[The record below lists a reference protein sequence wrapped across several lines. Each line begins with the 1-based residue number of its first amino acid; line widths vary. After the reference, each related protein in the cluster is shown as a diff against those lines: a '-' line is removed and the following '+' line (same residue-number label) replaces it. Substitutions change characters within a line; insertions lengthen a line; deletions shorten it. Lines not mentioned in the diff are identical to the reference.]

1 MTTSTAAQ
9 QLVVNATSDETKDV
23 LTLALFGVL
32 VAGIVLGTAGWSAYV
47 TYTRPKDV
55 RRVEALQ
62 RALDSVRL
70 LENVRL
76 QTVLLVTIPTPWRSW
91 ASMKPHVWENCG
103 SLAALAM
110 MAVGVIMLMAGSL
123 REVSPDAL
131 NLRSAGLMVATI
143 ASSLY
148 VIFRQIIYYQE
159 KRRAGGATAVDAG
172 YLPPSTVEPDQEVPV
187 SAMAR
192 ASHQPFVT
200 TAMARHAALGSR
212 PVTTNRP
219 TTTPGTMGPRSASV
233 SSLGTSTLPAAPS
246 TNHSSSRLNPT
257 SSSSRLASYA
267 RAASRT
273 PPPPASVTVDAV
285 QGGTAV
291 ANFYTFDWH
300 FRNLMQILIILVEF
314 VQLISFPL
322 RDLFNNPALNGEG
335 ASATQDLVRILD
347 NMMRVLTLI
356 PDQLSALLLYQL
368 QFWTF
373 FGVIM
378 AGAAVAATFAIA
390 KYRFGRHW
398 PVGWVFAL
406 VPVASLL
413 YLPFLVTFVS
423 SAACIAQTF
432 KSQALRCNNQR
443 AHETLYLVC
452 SMVGFIV
459 AYALLTVFL
468 SADERRPTEGDIT
481 FKSSS
486 VAFMKNMGFL
496 MVIISLLVP
505 AQKPVVR
512 GLLSLIIIVTM
523 CAYNIRQRP
532 CYVYQI
538 NYLRTATLSMII
550 WTTLLVTLLNDAA
563 VVITLGPKTI
573 VATFATGYTVLAA
586 GLFAGFKLHM
596 ATRRLKL
603 CIMTRASSRPPSH
616 ARHAE
621 PTLAG
626 RARSMADLTTVPPV
640 PPLPADAAAAG
651 QSIELD
657 KDRAG
662 SGARTLSSAMAPGP
676 AGTTPGG
683 MTGSRKRSLPVVVAT
698 AAGTAGR
705 VGGGADTGG
714 VVTAGVGN
722 DLKRNGSEV
731 VLALEP

>member
-9 QLVVNATSDETKDV
+9 QLVVDATSDETKDV

-76 QTVLLVTIPTPWRSW
+76 QTVLLFTIPTPWRSW

-172 YLPPSTVEPDQEVPV
+172 YLPPSTVEPDHEVPIAAM
-187 SAMAR
+187 SAVGR
-192 ASHQPFVT
+192 ANHHPFAT
-200 TAMARHAALGSR
+200 TAMARPTVLGSR
-212 PVTTNRP
+212 PVTANRP
-219 TTTPGTMGPRSASV
+219 TATPSPMGARSASM
-233 SSLGTSTLPAAPS
+233 SSLSTSTLPAAPS
-246 TNHSSSRLNPT
+246 ANHSSSRLNPAA
-257 SSSSRLASYA
+257 SSSRLASYA
-267 RAASRT
+267 RAASRA

-285 QGGTAV
+285 QGGTAI
-291 ANFYTFDWH
+291 ASFYTFDWH

-322 RDLFNNPALNGEG
+322 RDLFNNPALNSEG

-378 AGAAVAATFAIA
+378 AGAAVAAAFAIA

-423 SAACIAQTF
+423 SAACIAQTY

-443 AHETLYLVC
+443 AHETIYLVC

-512 GLLSLIIIVTM
+512 GLLSLMIIVTM

-532 CYVYQI
+532 CYVYQ
-538 NYLRTATLSMII
+538 
-550 WTTLLVTLLNDAA
+550 
-563 VVITLGPKTI
+563 
-573 VATFATGYTVLAA
+573 
-586 GLFAGFKLHM
+586 
-596 ATRRLKL
+596 
-603 CIMTRASSRPPSH
+603 
-616 ARHAE
+616 
-621 PTLAG
+621 
-626 RARSMADLTTVPPV
+626 
-640 PPLPADAAAAG
+640 
-651 QSIELD
+651 
-657 KDRAG
+657 
-662 SGARTLSSAMAPGP
+662 
-676 AGTTPGG
+676 
-683 MTGSRKRSLPVVVAT
+683 
-698 AAGTAGR
+698 
-705 VGGGADTGG
+705 
-714 VVTAGVGN
+714 
-722 DLKRNGSEV
+722 
-731 VLALEP
+731 